1 MIVQMQNESQ
11 IKSRTNLET
20 EEMVG
25 ELSHQVAQ
33 GSLTVSAIA
42 VSYSSCSEQMCDM
55 NSDSTYQCLQ
65 VYKQKSKA

>member
-33 GSLTVSAIA
+33 GSLICSAIA
-42 VSYSSCSEQMCDM
+42 VSAMFMQWADVWHELWLYIPV
-55 NSDSTYQCLQ
+55 STSL
-65 VYKQKSKA
+65 